1 MSSSVSYEPS
11 FRCRFSPFAM
21 AADVGIGA
29 TSLEE
34 PEKKGCP
41 GADVSPTSRDKDID
55 SASTLREPITQIN
68 EGLPIAYHYLTFET
82 ELPHAPLPPEH
93 DALRPSPP
101 QCPNLRGFDNP
112 FLWSKTRKSFM
123 TWLSC
128 LITVSAAYS
137 SGSYIATADQLT
149 QKWGISSVAYNTGI
163 TIFTVGFG
171 IAPMAL
177 APLSEEYGRRPVF
190 LASGLLY
197 VGKIMPASTASKS
210 GLLMSTSLPVM
221 LRLDPV
227 FWWHA
232 CGSILSRSRRL

>member
-1 MSSSVSYEPS
+1 
-11 FRCRFSPFAM
+11 M
-21 AADVGIGA
+21 AAEVGVGA

-34 PEKKGCP
+34 PEKSRSHCDGPPPRSHDKG
-41 GADVSPTSRDKDID
+41 ID
-55 SASTLREPITQIN
+55 SASTLREPLAQGT
-68 EGLPIAYHYLTFET
+68 EEPPIVYHYLTFET
-82 ELPHAPLPPEH
+82 ELPSAPLQPEH

-101 QCPNLRGFDNP
+101 PCPNLRNFDNP
-112 FLWSKTRKSFM
+112 FFWSRARKSFM

-149 QKWGISSVAYNTGI
+149 QKWGISNVAYNTGI

-190 LASGLLY
+190 LASGLIY
-197 VGKIMPASTASKS
+197 VGMTTHVPLRVKLPAN
-210 GLLMSTSLPVM
+210 
-221 LRLDPV
+221 DDN
-227 FWWHA
+227 
-232 CGSILSRSRRL
+232 

>member
-1 MSSSVSYEPS
+1 
-11 FRCRFSPFAM
+11 M
-21 AADVGIGA
+21 AAEVGIGA

-34 PEKKGCP
+34 PEKTRSSSTGP
-41 GADVSPTSRDKDID
+41 SPPSREKDID
-55 SASTLREPITQIN
+55 SASTLREPFTQIT
-68 EGLPIAYHYLTFET
+68 EDLPIVHHYLTFET
-82 ELPHAPLPPEH
+82 ELPRAPLPPEH

-101 QCPNLRGFDNP
+101 QCPNLRGYDNP

-149 QKWGISSVAYNTGI
+149 EKWGISNVAYNTGI

-197 VGKIMPASTASKS
+197 VGKIIPGRAASKS
-210 GLLMSTSLPVM
+210 VLIT
-221 LRLDPV
+221 
-227 FWWHA
+227 
-232 CGSILSRSRRL
+232 

>member
-1 MSSSVSYEPS
+1 MLHEKSLGPTQV
-11 FRCRFSPFAM
+11 M
-21 AADVGIGA
+21 AAEVGVDV

-34 PEKKGCP
+34 LEKSRNP
-41 GADVSPTSRDKDID
+41 SAEPSPTSHEDEID
-55 SASTLREPITQIN
+55 SASTLREPLPLSH
-68 EGLPIAYHYLTFET
+68 EELPIVYHYLLFET
-82 ELPHAPLPPEH
+82 ELPPTPVPLEH

-101 QCPNLRGFDNP
+101 PCPNLRSFENP

-149 QKWGISSVAYNTGI
+149 REWGISNVAYNAGI

-190 LASGLLY
+190 LVSGLLY
-197 VGKIMPASTASKS
+197 VGKIICSCHVQANLQLIT
-210 GLLMSTSLPVM
+210 LLSLPIM
-221 LRLDPV
+221 LCFDPI
-227 FWWHA
+227 FWWYA
-232 CGSILSRSRRL
+232 CSAILRWSRRL

>member
-1 MSSSVSYEPS
+1 
-11 FRCRFSPFAM
+11 M
-21 AADVGIGA
+21 AAEIGVGA

-34 PEKKGCP
+34 PDKSRGP
-41 GADVSPTSRDKDID
+41 RAGPSPTSHEKDTE
-55 SASTLREPITQIN
+55 SASTLGDPAARSNRE
-68 EGLPIAYHYLTFET
+68 LPTVYHYLTFDA
-82 ELPHAPLPPEH
+82 ELPPAPLSPPH

-101 QCPNLRGFDNP
+101 PCPNLRNFDNP
-112 FLWSKTRKSFM
+112 FLWSRARKSFM

-149 QKWGISSVAYNTGI
+149 QKWGISNAAYNTGI

-197 VGKIMPASTASKS
+197 VGKM
-210 GLLMSTSLPVM
+210 
-221 LRLDPV
+221 
-227 FWWHA
+227 A
-232 CGSILSRSRRL
+232 CGSAN

>member
-1 MSSSVSYEPS
+1 
-11 FRCRFSPFAM
+11 M
-21 AADVGIGA
+21 AAEIGVGA

-34 PEKKGCP
+34 PKKSRSRCGDSH
-41 GADVSPTSRDKDID
+41 GGDSLPTTQEKDIG
-55 SASTLREPITQIN
+55 N
-68 EGLPIAYHYLTFET
+68 EDLPLVYRYLTFDT
-82 ELPHAPLPPEH
+82 ELPSVPLGAED

-101 QCPNLRGFDNP
+101 PCPDLRKFDNP
-112 FLWSKTRKSFM
+112 FLWSRTRKSFM

-149 QKWGISSVAYNTGI
+149 RKWGISNVAYNVGI

-190 LASGLLY
+190 LVSGLVY
-197 VGKIMPASTASKS
+197 VGKATY
-210 GLLMSTSLPVM
+210 VE
-221 LRLDPV
+221 
-227 FWWHA
+227 
-232 CGSILSRSRRL
+232 

>member
-1 MSSSVSYEPS
+1 MLHEKSLGLPQL
-11 FRCRFSPFAM
+11 M
-21 AADVGIGA
+21 AAEIGVGV

-34 PEKKGCP
+34 LEKSRNPSAGP
-41 GADVSPTSRDKDID
+41 SPTGHENEID
-55 SASTLREPITQIN
+55 SASAVRKPLPRSDE
-68 EGLPIAYHYLTFET
+68 ELPIVYHYLIFET
-82 ELPHAPLPPEH
+82 ELPPAPLPLEH

-101 QCPNLRGFDNP
+101 PCPNLRSFESP
-112 FLWSKTRKSFM
+112 FLWSKACKSFM

-149 QKWGISSVAYNTGI
+149 QEWGISNVAYNAGI

-190 LASGLLY
+190 LVSGLLY
-197 VGKIMPASTASKS
+197 VGKIVCSCHVRA
-210 GLLMSTSLPVM
+210 TS
-221 LRLDPV
+221 
-227 FWWHA
+227 
-232 CGSILSRSRRL
+232 S

>member
-1 MSSSVSYEPS
+1 
-11 FRCRFSPFAM
+11 M
-21 AADVGIGA
+21 AAVGV

-34 PEKKGCP
+34 LEKSRKP
-41 GADVSPTSRDKDID
+41 STEPSLTSHENEID
-55 SASTLREPITQIN
+55 SASTLHGPLPRSHE
-68 EGLPIAYHYLTFET
+68 ELPIVYHYLMFET
-82 ELPHAPLPPEH
+82 ELPSAPVPLEH
-93 DALRPSPP
+93 DALRPP
-101 QCPNLRGFDNP
+101 CPNLRSFENP

-149 QKWGISSVAYNTGI
+149 REWGISNVAYNAGI
-163 TIFTVGFG
+163 TIFTFGFG

-190 LASGLLY
+190 LVSGLLY
-197 VGKIMPASTASKS
+197 VGKIICSSHVQANFQLIPP
-210 GLLMSTSLPVM
+210 LSLPIM
-221 LRLDPV
+221 LCFDPV

-232 CGSILSRSRRL
+232 CSAILPWGRRL